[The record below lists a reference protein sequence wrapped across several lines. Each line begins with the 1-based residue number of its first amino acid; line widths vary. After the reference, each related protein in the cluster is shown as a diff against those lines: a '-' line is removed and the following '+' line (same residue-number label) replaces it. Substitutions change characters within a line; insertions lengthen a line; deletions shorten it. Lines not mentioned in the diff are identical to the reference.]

1 MHSAW
6 PRVLSGATS
15 CEAVLLECLARRDA
29 GGALVARAGPAE
41 GSELAAR
48 ARAAD
53 ARRREGRALGGVDG
67 MAVVVK
73 DNLCATEWPT
83 TAGSRMLAGFRA
95 PYDACAVERLRRGG
109 ALLVGKSNMDEFGM
123 GSFGTSSA
131 FGPCTVPPAGGD
143 DGSAAAVARRR
154 VAGGSSSGSAAAVAQ
169 GLCVA
174 ALGSDTGGSVRLPA
188 AFCGVVGV
196 KPSYGRVS
204 RWGLI
209 SYASSLDTVG
219 VLAGSV
225 AEAAAIL
232 DCIAGPDERDA
243 TAMKEPWPGAAAALA
258 AAELGAVAPRLRVGV
273 PAEFFLAE
281 TPREALGAWRA
292 AAEALAAG
300 AEVVPVSVPS
310 VLDSLPAY
318 YVIACAEASSNLARY
333 DGVRFGH
340 RAASSSFPAGAAGAA
355 APREALSLHQEY
367 SRTRTEGFGAEVRR
381 RLLTGALVLSSESY
395 DDLYLRALAVRRRL
409 RADFARAFQAVDVL
423 VTPVSPAP
431 APTLANVL
439 AGCTDPVQAY
449 LTDVMTVPAS
459 LAGLPAATV
468 PLRGGAGAVQLMAAS
483 GRDDVLLLAAA
494 LLECSARGCGQK

>member
-1 MHSAW
+1 MW
-6 PRVLSGATS
+6 PRVLSGSVS
-15 CEAVLLECLARRDA
+15 CEAALLECLSRRDA
-29 GGALVARAGPAE
+29 GGALVARANLADG
-41 GSELAAR
+41 GELVAR

-53 ARRREGRALGGVDG
+53 ARRREGRALSGVDG

-73 DNLCATEWPT
+73 DNLCATGWPT

-95 PYDACAVERLRRGG
+95 PYDACSVERLRRGG
-109 ALLVGKSNMDEFGM
+109 ALIVGKSNMDEFGM
-123 GSFGTSSA
+123 GSFGVSSA
-131 FGPCTVPPAGGD
+131 FGPCTLPPVDGD

-225 AEAAAIL
+225 AEAAAVL

-243 TAMKEPWPGAAAALA
+243 TAMTAPWPGAAASLA
-258 AAELGAVAPRLRVGV
+258 AARPGSATPPLRVGV

-281 TPREALGAWRA
+281 TPREVVGAWRA
-292 AAEALAAG
+292 ASEALAAG
-300 AEVVPVSVPS
+300 ADVVPVSVPS

-340 RAASSSFPAGAAGAA
+340 RAAASSISSAAA
-355 APREALSLHQEY
+355 APEQALALHQEY

-395 DDLYLRALAVRRRL
+395 ADLYLRALAVRRRL

-423 VTPVSPAP
+423 ITPVSPTP
-431 APTLANVL
+431 APTLADVV
-439 AGCTDPVQAY
+439 AGGTDPVQAY

-468 PLRGGAGAVQLMAAS
+468 PWRGGAGAVQLMAAS
-483 GRDDVLLLAAA
+483 GRDDVLLFAAA
-494 LLECSARGCGQK
+494 LLESSARGCGDA